1 MEFFPFNWMDDD
13 DEFSAAIFDLHDTE
27 SAIPFHLLANSDL
40 TFSPFEFND
49 DGNSPLSDMD
59 PDVQYFSTQC
69 NQLLSSSNYYLEDSF
84 NKSLKDLKIPSN
96 CLSLFH
102 SNIRSAS
109 KNLNKLDMYLENLKQ
124 PWSFIGLSE
133 TWFKPE
139 FVDCYGLDNYHHEFN
154 CRTRCGG
161 GGVSLLIRNNIEYT
175 LRKDLC
181 FQEDNFESIFI
192 EIDKKVFNK
201 TRNLIV
207 GVIYR
212 PPDTDIRKFND
223 FLDKCL
229 GKIRAEKKLSYLMG
243 DYNINIMNWEE
254 HIPTQEFVDL
264 LSSHGHLPYI
274 TKPTRVTKTSAT
286 LIDNIFSN
294 DLENVE
300 YSHSGIL
307 YTDIS
312 DHFPVFYID
321 YSCSIEDED
330 TVVHR
335 RVYSQENID
344 AFITKLSNK
353 VWNDLLVCDD
363 VETAYSLF
371 MDNFIEMYNDSFPL
385 KAFKKGYKT
394 KKIWLS
400 EGMKRSI
407 KRKNKLFKRFKRS
420 GKLEHEEQYKSYR
433 NRLNKILSNAQRAYY
448 EKILEENKGNLRKS
462 WQILK
467 DIINRKK
474 QSKTCTR
481 FLVDNSITTDKD
493 KIAQGFNK
501 FYINVGPN
509 LASKIPK
516 DNRSPTFYIKQKI
529 TDAMLVTSV
538 DENEV
543 EEIVKSLKD
552 GSAGWDAISSHIV
565 KKTYDKFL
573 LPLTHIMNLSICSG
587 IFPSQMKIARVIP
600 LFKSGDSTLFSNY
613 RPVSVLPLFSK
624 ILERLMYKR
633 LLAFVNKHNLL
644 YRNQFGFRANHSP
657 NLALILLMDKIS
669 GALERGDYV
678 LGLFLDFSKAFDTV
692 NHEILF
698 EKLSAY
704 GVVGTSLDWFKSY
717 LYRRKQYVEYNGSK
731 SDMDIISCGV
741 PQGSILG
748 PLLFLIYINDLAEV
762 SNLLFALMF
771 ADDSNM
777 FLSGKNPDNLIT
789 LMNGEM
795 IKMVDWLNLNK
806 LSLNLKKTHFM
817 LFTKKNDKFKVTN
830 KLLINNVIIDQ
841 AEKTKFLGVIIDP
854 HLSFQKHI
862 SYMKGKIARGIGCL
876 RKSRPFLNEKTL
888 KTLYNAMIFPHFTYC
903 IEVWGNNYSKHLEPL
918 MKLQHWA
925 IHVITGTRKYD
936 HVTPLF
942 NRLKLM
948 TLEKIYPYY
957 VLLLMYKF
965 HKNKLPS
972 PISGMFTRN
981 NVIHDRDL
989 RSKNDLHVPPLF
1001 HYNLTNRCV
1010 RVTGVKL
1017 YNTFTKV
1024 LDFNVSYPCFKS
1036 NAKKLVLQSDVSDW
1050 FDVLE

>member
-1 MEFFPFNWMDDD
+1 M
-13 DEFSAAIFDLHDTE
+13 
-27 SAIPFHLLANSDL
+27 
-40 TFSPFEFND
+40 
-49 DGNSPLSDMD
+49 
-59 PDVQYFSTQC
+59 
-69 NQLLSSSNYYLEDSF
+69 
-84 NKSLKDLKIPSN
+84 
-96 CLSLFH
+96 
-102 SNIRSAS
+102 
-109 KNLNKLDMYLENLKQ
+109 
-124 PWSFIGLSE
+124 
-133 TWFKPE
+133 
-139 FVDCYGLDNYHHEFN
+139 
-154 CRTRCGG
+154 
-161 GGVSLLIRNNIEYT
+161 
-175 LRKDLC
+175 
-181 FQEDNFESIFI
+181 
-192 EIDKKVFNK
+192 
-201 TRNLIV
+201 
-207 GVIYR
+207 IYR

-223 FLDKCL
+223 LLNKCL
-229 GKIRAEKKLSYLMG
+229 NKIKAEKKLSYLMG
-243 DYNINIMNWEE
+243 DYNINIINSEQ

-264 LSSHGHLPYI
+264 FASHGHLPYI
-274 TKPTRVTKTSAT
+274 TKPTRVTQRSAT

-294 DLENVE
+294 DTESAE
-300 YSHSGIL
+300 YSLSGIL

-312 DHFPVFYID
+312 DHFPIFYID
-321 YSCSIEDED
+321 YSCSIDDVD

-335 RVYSQENID
+335 RVYSQENIES
-344 AFITKLSNK
+344 FKSKLSEK
-353 VWNDLLVCDD
+353 VWSDVLICND
-363 VETAYSLF
+363 VESAYSLF
-371 MDNFIEMYNDSFPL
+371 MKDFIDIYNEAFPL
-385 KAFKKGYKT
+385 KEFKKGYKT
-394 KKIWLS
+394 KKSWLS

-420 GKLEHEEQYKSYR
+420 GKPEHEEEYKSYR
-433 NRLNKILSNAQRAYY
+433 NKLNKILSSAQRAYY
-448 EKILEENKGNLRKS
+448 AKILDENKSNLRKS

-481 FLVDNSITTDKD
+481 FLVGNSITTDKS
-493 KIAQGFNK
+493 KIAQGFNN

-516 DNRSPTFYIKQKI
+516 DNRSPTVYIKQTI
-529 TDAMLVTSV
+529 TETMLVSPV
-538 DENEV
+538 EENEV

-552 GSAGWDAISSHIV
+552 GSSGWDAISSHIV
-565 KKTYDKFL
+565 KKTYDKFI

-587 IFPSQMKIARVIP
+587 IFPSPMKIARVIP

-644 YRNQFGFRANHSP
+644 YCNQFGFRSNHSP

-692 NHEILF
+692 NHDILF
-698 EKLSAY
+698 KKLSAY
-704 GVVGTSLDWFKSY
+704 GIVGTSLDWFKSY
-717 LYRRKQYVEYNGSK
+717 LYKRKQFVEYNGSK
-731 SDMDIISCGV
+731 SEMDVITCGV

-748 PLLFLIYINDLAEV
+748 PLLFLIYINDLADV
-762 SNLLFALMF
+762 SNILFALMF

-777 FLSGKNPDNLIT
+777 FLSGKDPDDLINI
-789 LMNGEM
+789 MNQEM
-795 IKMVDWLNLNK
+795 IKLVGWLNLNK

-817 LFTKKNDKFKVTN
+817 IFSKKSDKVKVTN
-830 KLLINNVIIDQ
+830 KLIINDVVISQ

-876 RKSRPFLNEKTL
+876 RKSRPFVDEKTL
-888 KTLYNAMIFPHFTYC
+888 KTLYNAMIYPHFTYC
-903 IEVWGNNYSKHLEPL
+903 IEVWGNNYSKYLEPL

-965 HKNKLPS
+965 HKNKLPC
-972 PISGMFTRN
+972 PISDMFIRN
-981 NVIHDRDL
+981 NAVHDKNL
-989 RSKNDLHVPPLF
+989 RSRNDLHVPPLF
-1001 HYNLTNRCV
+1001 HYILTNRCV

-1017 YNTFTKV
+1017 YNKLSKT
-1024 LDFNVSYPCFKS
+1024 LDFNVSYPCFKL
-1036 NAKKLVLQSDVSDW
+1036 NAKKLVLKSDVSGW
-1050 FDVLE
+1050 LDVLE